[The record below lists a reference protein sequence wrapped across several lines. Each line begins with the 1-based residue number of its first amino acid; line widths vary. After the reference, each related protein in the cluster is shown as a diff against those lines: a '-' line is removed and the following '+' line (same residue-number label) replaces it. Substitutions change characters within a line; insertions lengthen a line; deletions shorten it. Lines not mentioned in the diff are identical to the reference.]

1 MMTITRTK
9 TWPLILVAALALIT
23 AACQPAPEA
32 DPQSVTAQAT
42 ETATDPAFPYR
53 FTAPEGWRTEIV
65 TFPLSFAPE
74 LDYEGHGDVRFAPGM
89 FDPETDAFWT
99 YSFVWW
105 LPLNTEITPD
115 RLSADMNTYFSGLAA
130 LIMTSREED
139 VPDYTASAYFT
150 LSDDLR
156 LPTTEGMSLDGRVE
170 TLDAFATQSPVGLN
184 AHVDAVPCPDQ
195 SRLALIFGFSPQPYA
210 HENWRALDT
219 IRAGFQCH
227 AE

>member
-1 MMTITRTK
+1 MRTPK
-9 TWPLILVAALALIT
+9 AKIWTSAFAVSALAGVI
-23 AACQPAPEA
+23 AACQQTSEAKPQEAAPEA
-32 DPQSVTAQAT
+32 
-42 ETATDPAFPYR
+42 AFPYV
-53 FTAPEGWRTEIV
+53 FSAPGDWRTEVV

-89 FDPETDAFWT
+89 FDPETDEFWT

-105 LPLNTEITPD
+105 LPLDTEITPD

-139 VPDYTASAYFT
+139 VPDYTASAHFT

-156 LPTTEGMSLDGRVE
+156 LPTKDGMSFDGRVE
-170 TLDAFATQSPVGLN
+170 TLDAFATQSPVALN
-184 AHVDAVPCPDQ
+184 AHVDAVPCSDQ
-195 SRLALIFGFSPQPYA
+195 GRLALIFGFSPQPYA
-210 HENWRALDT
+210 HENWRTLDT
-219 IRAGFQCH
+219 IKAGFQCR